1 MWGKNNSTC
10 FCMRF
15 KVSQMLSSRYPL
27 ALTTAPR
34 YSQDKELL
42 PIWWMR
48 KTEAQ
53 RGQGTCSRKLNE
65 LVAQPGLEPQAS
77 FTLRCGLGGLSIGH
91 ACAHMHTHISLH
103 TCMHT
108 GACMHTHTR
117 STCAG
122 CHGLQPDHGLLC
134 HLGGGEAL
142 YGERNARVP
151 GT

>member
-15 KVSQMLSSRYPL
+15 TVSQMLSSL
-27 ALTTAPR
+27 LLSFDLHNS
-34 YSQDKELL
+34 SQVWSGQRELL

-53 RGQGTCSRKLNE
+53 RNQGTCSRSLNE
-65 LVAQPGLEPQAS
+65 LVAQPGLEPQVS
-77 FTLRCGLGGLSIGH
+77 LTLRCGFGGSSIGH
-91 ACAHMHTHISLH
+91 ACARVHTHI
-103 TCMHT
+103 TMHT